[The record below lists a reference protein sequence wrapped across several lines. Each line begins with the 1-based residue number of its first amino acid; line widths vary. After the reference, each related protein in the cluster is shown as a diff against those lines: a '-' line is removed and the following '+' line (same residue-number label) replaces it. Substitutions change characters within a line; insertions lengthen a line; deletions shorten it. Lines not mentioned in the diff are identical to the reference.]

1 MEGGQQVLR
10 LEWMEVEEVAAAG
23 KSAER
28 LVDAWRVWPVVKN
41 TVNEA
46 HVLSS
51 TYLAKE
57 GV

>member
-28 LVDAWRVWPVVKN
+28 LVDAM
-41 TVNEA
+41 E
-46 HVLSS
+46 S
-51 TYLAKE
+51 LASPRKGCRLE
-57 GV
+57 YQAYRQATGAKC

>member
-28 LVDAWRVWPVVKN
+28 LVDAM
-41 TVNEA
+41 E
-46 HVLSS
+46 S
-51 TYLAKE
+51 LACGKE
-57 GV
+57 HGK